1 MAKVSVIIPV
11 YNAEQYMERCANC
24 LFGQTLPDIEY
35 IFIDDCS
42 PDKSIEVMYS
52 VLEQYPHRKQQ
63 VKVIRN
69 AQNLKQ
75 AGSRM
80 AGMRAA
86 TGDYMIHCDPDDWV
100 ELDMYKSM
108 LDLAQQTGSDVTMCD
123 IFLERESWTR
133 VLKMRH
139 VTNPHEY
146 INMVKTAQ
154 MNWALWN
161 KLVKTSVIRDHDIY
175 PFEGVN
181 YMEDVGICVRVLYYA
196 NQIAYVDKPFYH
208 YNLTNS
214 GSICHDRDFSSNIA
228 QGKAC
233 IENLQA
239 FFADKPE
246 NFDGFLNA
254 YKLIIKNEHLN
265 MRPKN
270 FSGWKKTFPELRSQI
285 FSVKCF
291 PRMMRLSMYCLA
303 YGVTWPYKLYDLTRR
318 VICKIKSLVS

>member
-1 MAKVSVIIPV
+1 
-11 YNAEQYMERCANC
+11 MERCANC

-214 GSICHDRDFSSNIA
+214 GSICHDKDFTPNIV
-228 QGKAC
+228 QGKTC
-233 IENLQA
+233 VENLQA

-246 NFDGFLNA
+246 NFDGFLNT
-254 YKLIIKNEHLN
+254 YKLTVKNEYLN
-265 MRPKN
+265 MLPMN

-285 FSVKCF
+285 FSVKRF
-291 PRMMRLSMYCLA
+291 SFMQRLCMYCMA
-303 YGVTWPYKLYDLTRR
+303 NGVTLPYRIYAKLQEVWL
-318 VICKIKSLVS
+318 KSR